1 MTGLPR
7 HPRQDQPLPPPG
19 AQYVVP
25 NPLIPD
31 PVTLACT
38 QCGTDF
44 ICNASFPAAQD
55 RACSMCAIP
64 GLSEPMPIRYA

>member
-38 QCGTDF
+38 
-44 ICNASFPAAQD
+44 
-55 RACSMCAIP
+55 
-64 GLSEPMPIRYA
+64 